1 MSLEFGK
8 VFGSSTSA
16 TGLPNLTG
24 FIPVRVTEVNITP
37 NKEDSSLFKVQ
48 SEYWGVGSIRF
59 ESLNEAQNLRGNVR
73 NNIALP
79 LNINV
84 RTLPIVNEIVFVI
97 LGPSKESMQSGDPT
111 AQTYYYTN
119 SLPTWNNTNA
129 NIFPSQLGE
138 GTTSTDTNDTST
150 IEDGI
155 PNNPDNEKTGPKT
168 GVVYEEEGEIKN
180 LYPQEG
186 DIIFEGRFGN
196 SLRFSST
203 GKYEENFDEF
213 NVSPQ
218 NPWSRDGKKG
228 SPITILRNGQEKGVA
243 FDAWEPIFE
252 DINNDGSSVYLTS
265 NQNIP
270 IELAYPFLASYGVDI
285 TLPEDTTTE
294 FEKISEPEG
303 NEFISN
309 SEADS
314 LDKAQDSINVEPLF
328 DTDSLIIDGQLPDI
342 PDVGVGN
349 LNEQP
354 QDTTLGGSNINDDGR
369 PLSAAQRKRNRQ
381 QNRSEGNNLPQTAAQ
396 RKRKLRGQD
405 NNSNNGRESAAQ
417 RKRNRQLGG

>member
-8 VFGSSTSA
+8 VFGSSTTA

-37 NKEDSSLFKVQ
+37 NEEDSSLFKVQ
-48 SEYWGVGSIRF
+48 SGYWGVGSIRF

-79 LNINV
+79 LNLNI
-84 RTLPIVNEIVFVI
+84 RTLPIINEVVFVI
-97 LGPSKESMQSGDPT
+97 LGPSKESIQSGDPT

-119 SLPTWNNTNA
+119 SIPAWNSTNA
-129 NIFPSQLGE
+129 NVFPSQLGE
-138 GTTSTDTNDTST
+138 GNTSTDTNST
-150 IEDGI
+150 EAIEAGI
-155 PNNPDNEKTGPKT
+155 PNNLDNEKTGPKT
-168 GVVYEEEGEIKN
+168 GNVYEEEGEIKN

-294 FEKISEPEG
+294 FEKIAEPEG
-303 NEFISN
+303 NEFVSN
-309 SEADS
+309 KEADS
-314 LDKAQDSINVEPLF
+314 LDQAQDSVNVEPLF
-328 DTDSLIIDGQLPDI
+328 DTNALALDGQLPDI
-342 PDVGVGN
+342 PDVGIGN

-354 QDTTLGGSNINDDGR
+354 GDDTLGGSNVDDDGR
-369 PLSAAQRKRNRQ
+369 PLSAAERKRRRQQRRSEGNELPESASARKRRLRGIDNNSNNSQESATQRKRNRQ
-381 QNRSEGNNLPQTAAQ
+381 
-396 RKRKLRGQD
+396 RG
-405 NNSNNGRESAAQ
+405 G
-417 RKRNRQLGG
+417 